1 MFGSQFYNQQTSWN
15 EIKAILEVMEAGR
28 WTSVYT
34 YDHFLPPWS
43 FNNEVKDHDN
53 IDTLEGWSLL
63 AGMAA
68 ITTRLKLGVLVSG
81 NTYRNPALI
90 AKMAATIDEISGGRV
105 ILGIGAG
112 WNIREHEAYGWEFPS
127 LKERSD
133 RLEEA
138 CEVIH
143 KLLTAE
149 GLVDHQ
155 GTYYTLKQAPFAPK
169 GVQKKIPV
177 MVGGTG
183 PKRTMRTL
191 AMYGDQL
198 NIIAGPDD
206 LRALRKILE
215 QHCEDVGRDPTEITN
230 TVHVPMRIV
239 RDEKKAEKL
248 RKDNNWTMIGSPQY
262 VIDKCG
268 DFIDAGVSEFCLQSI
283 LQRPDIYQELD
294 EEVFPAFDS
303 V

>member
-1 MFGSQFYNQQTSWN
+1 MFGSQFYNQQTSWE
-15 EIKAILEVMEAGR
+15 EIKSVLAVMEEGR

-43 FNNEVKDHDN
+43 FTNEVLEHDQ

-63 AGMAA
+63 SAMAA
-68 ITTRLKLGVLVSG
+68 VTERLKLGVLVSG

-90 AKMAATIDEISGGRV
+90 AKMAATIDEISQGRV

-112 WNIREHEAYGWEFPS
+112 WNVREHDAYGWDFPS

-138 CEVIH
+138 CALIH
-143 KLLTAE
+143 ALFTST
-149 GLVDHQ
+149 GLVDFE
-155 GTYYTLKQAPFAPK
+155 GEYYSLKQAPFSPK
-169 GVQKKIPV
+169 GVQSKIPI

-183 PKRTMRTL
+183 EKRTLKTL
-191 AMYGDQL
+191 AMYGDQM

-206 LRALRKILE
+206 LKRLRGVLAK
-215 QHCEDVGRDPTEITN
+215 HCENVGRDPAEISS

-239 RDEKKAEKL
+239 SDDKKAAHL
-248 RKDNNWTMIGSPQY
+248 RKDNTWTMIGSRQY
-262 VIDKCG
+262 VIDRCAE
-268 DFIDAGVSEFCLQSI
+268 FIDAGVDEFCLQSI
-283 LQRPDIYQELD
+283 RQQPEIYQELD
-294 EEVFPAFDS
+294 EEILSAFE
-303 V
+303 